1 MKKSL
6 FATVAPIIIVILSSC
21 SSNGP
26 KEISP
31 TSTDFISGDLAKYI
45 EVVDEPSELS
55 FAEKDGV
62 IVTQFIKLKVKL
74 RLTKE
79 SQELQKIDA
88 RDISFTSLLSVAVVN
103 LVDENDTKVQDLEVR
118 SEDLLKLKKLLQ
130 GKEGDEEIITFQG
143 EFHNADD
150 APKWFEQAAA
160 FTPYLTGDIE
170 SVHET
175 ASSSFT
181 TEAVYQAAII
191 NDPDGYTNVRAMP
204 DGKAKIV
211 AKIVDGE
218 RFFFDEVPGSNWVKV
233 YRTADSEAQCI
244 GYMHNSRVM
253 PVGGGIA
260 SMTDD
265 EISIDD
271 EGDPSVDRFLD
282 EYENFF
288 DHYMSYIKKMN
299 KDDPTF
305 MIEYAKL
312 LNSYQKL
319 AEREKQLKSKMSMS
333 QLNRLNSI
341 SVKLMQEMQ
350 KMQQYN

>member
-288 DHYMSYIKKMN
+288 DHYMSYIKKTN

-312 LNSYQKL
+312 LNGYQKL
-319 AEREKQLKSKMSMS
+319 VEREEQLKSKMSMS
-333 QLNRLNSI
+333 QLNRLNNI